1 MSSFSSLSRRIHY
14 FAKAFTQSLNKSVIL
29 AGYTY
34 TNSGRKGA
42 TIIMDR
48 DGYKYCRNKIL
59 KSGERWLCSKRI
71 SKKCPVT
78 LYVKGDYF
86 EPQNSKQNAITV
98 SRSEKLVWYR
108 QAGGKALVE
117 EQKALASNSGKVVY

>member
-1 MSSFSSLSRRIHY
+1 MSSFSSNSRRIHY

-78 LYVKGDYF
+78 LYVNGDYF
-86 EPQNSKQNAITV
+86 EPQNLPHNHLSINQ
-98 SRSEKLVWYR
+98 L
-108 QAGGKALVE
+108 
-117 EQKALASNSGKVVY
+117 